1 MRRSMKP
8 NPPEPPPTPAAAPEA
23 ADPAVPPPPAPDDDT
38 VVHEVASEARA
49 AIAPVGSAMRADVG
63 SFAVFLRSIQ
73 SGYLLGGLGLLAAT
87 GVVGVLV
94 TLLGGFSDWF
104 MHAAM
109 YVVLLAFALLYVR
122 AHLRGYRVMRG
133 LWALLGLTLIAF
145 FIWILIDLVPA
156 RLDVLSGR
164 PRPGGLTGPEVALR
178 PAAGGLWAPIAML
191 GLVGLWL
198 VTHWLVLA
206 RYRVHR
212 RGLGAGP
219 SIGDGPHPA

>member
-8 NPPEPPPTPAAAPEA
+8 APPDPAIPPSGAPEA
-23 ADPAVPPPPAPDDDT
+23 DVPRAPGEEET
-38 VVHEVASEARA
+38 VAHEVASEARA
-49 AIAPVGSAMRADVG
+49 AIAPVGSAMKADVG
-63 SFAVFLRSIQ
+63 SLAAFLRSIQ

-109 YVVLLAFALLYVR
+109 YVVLIAFALLYVR

-133 LWALLGLTLIAF
+133 LWALCCLALIGF
-145 FIWILIDLVPA
+145 FIWILVDLVPA

-178 PAAGGLWAPIAML
+178 PAADGLWAPIAML

-198 VTHWLVLA
+198 VTHWLILA
-206 RYRVHR
+206 RYRIHR
-212 RGLGAGP
+212 SGP
-219 SIGDGPHPA
+219 GPTEGDGSHPA